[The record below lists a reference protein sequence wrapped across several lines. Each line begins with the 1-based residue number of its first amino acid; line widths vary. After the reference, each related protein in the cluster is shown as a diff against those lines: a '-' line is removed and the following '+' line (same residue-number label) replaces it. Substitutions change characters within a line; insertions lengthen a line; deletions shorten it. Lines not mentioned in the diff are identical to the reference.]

1 MAIGIAL
8 GFGGNHTSVKID
20 GQEMMLEGGREAG
33 VRCRLDRTVGGILE
47 ADRHRHARSELA
59 MHLAFGIA
67 SADRTPADQVADV
80 LRGDRVKPFRS
91 CRESK
96 AQHIGQ
102 HLACEP
108 HALANVELA
117 VEIRIVDQT
126 LPTDGGARL
135 FEIHAHHDDQ
145 PVFQLFFDGRELFG
159 VFVRGFRIMN
169 RAGTDDGKQTIVFA
183 IQHIADFLT
192 GLQHQIAHLV
202 GKRDFLQKIS
212 RSGNRVQLSNIDIHG
227 LRKHSVI
234 QQLCIPRTIW
244 TAKT

>member
-1 MAIGIAL
+1 
-8 GFGGNHTSVKID
+8 
-20 GQEMMLEGGREAG
+20 
-33 VRCRLDRTVGGILE
+33 
-47 ADRHRHARSELA
+47 

-108 HALANVELA
+108 HTLANVELA

-169 RAGTDDGKQTIVFA
+169 RAGADDGKQTIVFA

-192 GLQHQIAHLV
+192 GLQHQTAHLV